1 MRKRKKRQAT
11 DFLNLL
17 EQAHIQI
24 NRDIDSKR
32 LDGAMELLAQCQ
44 EGAMELGNMI
54 EGEEG
59 EGCVVIPLLQS
70 YCETVY
76 EIYEQL
82 RQDQHTSGKNAYKH
96 LRKSLLKIENSVKND
111 IKVRL
116 EIAFFPYKASMW
128 DSMESVWIAA
138 DADPGCDP
146 YVVPIPYYERRAD
159 RSFGKRYY
167 EGEDF
172 PGYLPVV
179 HYEEYDVAERKP
191 DIIYIHNPYDEYN
204 YVTSVDPRYY
214 SGKLK
219 KYTDCLVYL
228 PYYATTG
235 GMSEGQSIC
244 MSYFNVDYIVVQSK
258 KLIGFFDPRI
268 PREKFLPLGSPKF
281 DRIIKL
287 CKNPPKPPGEWI
299 EKIGGRKVY
308 FYNTSLGGMLGD
320 TENFLKKMEYVF
332 QCFKDRKGSCLLWRP
347 HPLMDTTFDSMRSSF
362 YGKYKELRA
371 YFIDHDLGIY
381 DDTPDITETIALCDA
396 YVGDSGTSITSL
408 FGITGKPM
416 FILDNAI
423 SSEPGVDDWKG
434 QIIRGFHFSGEN
446 QWLIIQGNK
455 LYYSANDDYQYEYCC
470 DLTKYSQGG
479 YYLRVIEVGKNAY
492 VCPGNAQDILVIRE
506 KKIIKKIR
514 LEQRLEK
521 WGAFAEAYRIEK
533 YLFLIP
539 NQYPAL
545 VRYDTVQDTVD
556 YITGYE
562 NVFIGYAQGQRR
574 IGGCCV
580 WKNQLMLAS
589 PVDGRV
595 AAVDANTKE
604 IQVLDTG
611 AKDCGGYM
619 GMITDGKDLW
629 MSPVSG
635 TTLTR
640 WNPESGELH
649 EYALVPEGFVCKSYP
664 YGHECLDYPYNVV
677 AFDKNLVFISPYW
690 GNMFLCLDKDT
701 GEMREWKPPFET
713 SREGKDGY
721 YISESPGYFVYR
733 PDSLERGIYLF
744 YSQTDSRL
752 YEVNL
757 RDDWYQEIKVSFS
770 LDELKAQEPGFRE
783 ISEWLP
789 YGCQENCFNTLRR
802 FLDGDIMGDAFDRA
816 RQLRAYKEIT
826 ANCDG
831 TSGEKI
837 HRFLTAKRS

>member
-44 EGAMELGNMI
+44 EGTMELGNMI

-82 RQDQHTSGKNAYKH
+82 CQDQHTSGKNAYKH

-159 RSFGKRYY
+159 RSFGK
-167 EGEDF
+167 
-172 PGYLPVV
+172 
-179 HYEEYDVAERKP
+179 
-191 DIIYIHNPYDEYN
+191 
-204 YVTSVDPRYY
+204 
-214 SGKLK
+214 
-219 KYTDCLVYL
+219 
-228 PYYATTG
+228 
-235 GMSEGQSIC
+235 
-244 MSYFNVDYIVVQSK
+244 
-258 KLIGFFDPRI
+258 
-268 PREKFLPLGSPKF
+268 
-281 DRIIKL
+281 
-287 CKNPPKPPGEWI
+287 
-299 EKIGGRKVY
+299 
-308 FYNTSLGGMLGD
+308 
-320 TENFLKKMEYVF
+320 
-332 QCFKDRKGSCLLWRP
+332 
-347 HPLMDTTFDSMRSSF
+347 
-362 YGKYKELRA
+362 
-371 YFIDHDLGIY
+371 
-381 DDTPDITETIALCDA
+381 
-396 YVGDSGTSITSL
+396 
-408 FGITGKPM
+408 
-416 FILDNAI
+416 
-423 SSEPGVDDWKG
+423 
-434 QIIRGFHFSGEN
+434 
-446 QWLIIQGNK
+446 
-455 LYYSANDDYQYEYCC
+455 
-470 DLTKYSQGG
+470 
-479 YYLRVIEVGKNAY
+479 
-492 VCPGNAQDILVIRE
+492 
-506 KKIIKKIR
+506 
-514 LEQRLEK
+514 
-521 WGAFAEAYRIEK
+521 
-533 YLFLIP
+533 
-539 NQYPAL
+539 
-545 VRYDTVQDTVD
+545 
-556 YITGYE
+556 
-562 NVFIGYAQGQRR
+562 
-574 IGGCCV
+574 
-580 WKNQLMLAS
+580 
-589 PVDGRV
+589 
-595 AAVDANTKE
+595 
-604 IQVLDTG
+604 
-611 AKDCGGYM
+611 
-619 GMITDGKDLW
+619 
-629 MSPVSG
+629 
-635 TTLTR
+635 
-640 WNPESGELH
+640 
-649 EYALVPEGFVCKSYP
+649 P

-721 YISESPGYFVYR
+721 YISGSPGYFVYR

-770 LDELKAQEPGFRE
+770 LDELKGREPGFRE

-816 RQLRAYKEIT
+816 RQLRAYKEVT